1 MATKTHK
8 GEGNRLVAV
17 TFTAYDYART
27 AGNARANGQS
37 IQAWIR
43 LSLGCDPVAAPGGA
57 QPGAG
62 RPRKQGGSK

>member
-1 MATKTHK
+1 MATKSHK

-17 TFTAYDYART
+17 TFTLADYIQLMRMAGQFALTILEYIRT
-27 AGNARANGQS
+27 
-37 IQAWIR
+37 
-43 LSLGCDPVAAPGGA
+43 SLGCEPVAAPGGA